1 MIRPRWQ
8 KVLSDLFGH
17 KVRSLLVIA
26 SVAVGLFAIG
36 MITIVYQVLS
46 VDMRSGYRAV
56 QPANITVRA
65 VAFDQDFTTRISH
78 LPGVAVAQGVR
89 NFSLEIQVPSGEW
102 RPISL
107 TALSGK
113 DIQDQPI
120 NKVNLLEGIW
130 PPQDQQIVL
139 DVNQAGEIGASLGGV
154 LRIKLPSGTIRQ
166 MQVTGIVRDQTIGA
180 GSVEGGFFLADP
192 QGYVTLDTLAWL
204 QQPPTCNTLYAT
216 VEQGQENQAVIQRMA
231 DAITKEFDQHG
242 YIILSSTAR
251 ISSEHPNVSYVD
263 AIIAVL
269 YILAFLVVFLSGFL
283 ITNTLSALL
292 NQQVQQIGVIKT
304 LGGTR
309 QQIIGIYMVLILVF
323 SLIGLAISI
332 PLSQQAAYSLLKYL
346 AIQINFNLQP
356 ARPVPAAILLQVLVA
371 LLVPQVA
378 GSFPILNGTRIS
390 VRQALSGDTNATMS
404 ATGFLY
410 RWLTKVRG
418 LSRPLLIS
426 LRNTFRRR
434 ARLIL
439 TLITLSLGGAIF
451 IATFNVR
458 YSLDQ
463 YIVRLSHYFL
473 ADVNLAFG
481 EPYRAEQVTRDVL
494 QVPGVA
500 SVEGWNGAIG
510 QVPKEDGTPGE
521 IVQIAAPPA
530 DSAFVEPMLLKGRW
544 IQPGDQNAIA
554 LSELFLEYIP
564 GIEPGDTIRL
574 KIGMD
579 EMDWVVVGIFQFAG
593 RSGGLVAY
601 VNNDYLARENGL
613 SGRVFYL
620 RVEAVE
626 KNLSLEEQEAL
637 GYRVEAHLSE
647 LGYDVSE
654 VTAGRS
660 LQDKIS
666 KGLNVLTTTLLI
678 ISLLLAAVGSIG
690 LTGTMSLNVMERT
703 REIGVMRAIGGS
715 DRAIMKIVLV
725 EGGLIGLISWLL
737 AGLAALPISKLLAD
751 QIFLIIYDRPAEMAF
766 TTSGNLIWLGIVL
779 LLSLL
784 ASAIPAY
791 NASRLTIR
799 EVLAYE

>member
-8 KVLSDLFGH
+8 KVLADLFGH
-17 KVRSLLVIA
+17 KARSLLVIA
-26 SVAVGLFAIG
+26 SIAVGLFAIG

-46 VDMRSGYRAV
+46 IDMRSGYRAI

-65 VAFDQDFTTRISH
+65 VAFDQGFTTRISH
-78 LPGVAVAQGVR
+78 LPGVAVVQGVR
-89 NFSLEIQVPSGEW
+89 NFGLEVQTPSGEW
-102 RPISL
+102 KPISL
-107 TALSGK
+107 TALDDK
-113 DIQDQPI
+113 DLQAQSI
-120 NKVNLLEGIW
+120 NKVNLIEGVW
-130 PPQDQQIVL
+130 PPQDRQIVM
-139 DVNQAGEIGASLGGV
+139 DVNKASEIGAILGGV
-154 LRIKLPSGTIRQ
+154 LQIKLPSGTIRQ
-166 MQVTGIVRDQTIGA
+166 IPVTGIIRDQTIGA
-180 GSVEGGFFLADP
+180 GSVEGGFFLAGP
-192 QGYVTLDTLAWL
+192 QGYVTMDTLAWL

-216 VEQGQENQAVIQRMA
+216 VEQGQEDQAFIQGVA
-231 DAITKEFDQHG
+231 DVVTKEFDQHG
-242 YIILSSTAR
+242 YIVLSSAAR

-283 ITNTLSALL
+283 ITNTFSALL

-309 QQIIGIYMVLILVF
+309 LQITGIYMVLILVF
-323 SLIGLAISI
+323 SLIALMISI
-332 PLSQQAAYSLLKYL
+332 PLSQQAAYPLLKYL
-346 AIQINFNLQP
+346 ASQINFSLHP
-356 ARPVPAAILLQVLVA
+356 MRPVPAAIVLQVLVA
-371 LLVPQVA
+371 LLVPQAA
-378 GSFPILNGTRIS
+378 GIFPILQGTRIS
-390 VRQALSGDTNATMS
+390 VRQALSGDTSATMS
-404 ATGFLY
+404 ATGLLY
-410 RWLTKVRG
+410 RWLAKVRG
-418 LSRPLLIS
+418 VSRPLMIS

-458 YSLDQ
+458 YSLDH

-473 ADVNLAFG
+473 ADVNLAFN
-481 EPYRAEQVTRDVL
+481 EPYRTERVIRDVL

-500 SVEGWNGAIG
+500 SVEGWNGVVG
-510 QVPKEDGTPGE
+510 QVPKADGTPGE
-521 IVQIAAPPA
+521 SVQIAGPPA
-530 DSAFVEPMLLKGRW
+530 NSAFVEPMLLKGRW
-544 IQPGDQNAIA
+544 IQPGDQNAIV

-564 GIEPGDTIRL
+564 GLEPGDTIRL
-574 KIGMD
+574 KLGMN
-579 EMDWVVVGIFQFAG
+579 EMDWIVVGIFQFAG

-601 VNNDYLARENGL
+601 VNNDYLARKNGL
-613 SGRVFYL
+613 SGRAFYL
-620 RVEAVE
+620 RIDGVD

-637 GYRVEAHLSE
+637 GHRVEEHLSD
-647 LGYDVSE
+647 LGYDISE

-715 DRAIMKIVLV
+715 DRTIMKIVLV
-725 EGGLIGLISWLL
+725 EGSLIGFISWLL
-737 AGLAALPISKLLAD
+737 AGLAAIPISRLLAD
-751 QIFLIIYDRPAEMAF
+751 QIFLIIYDRPAEVVF
-766 TTSGNLIWLGIVL
+766 TASGNLIWLGIVL
-779 LLSLL
+779 VLSIL
-784 ASAIPAY
+784 ASAVPAY